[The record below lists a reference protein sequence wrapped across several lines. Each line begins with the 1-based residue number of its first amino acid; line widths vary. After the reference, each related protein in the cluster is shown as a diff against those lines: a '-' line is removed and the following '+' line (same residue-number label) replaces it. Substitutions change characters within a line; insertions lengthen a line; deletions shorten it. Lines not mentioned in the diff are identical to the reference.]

1 MSSKMSAETKHNI
14 THTGMLLLAAF
25 VWGMAFPFQ
34 RIGAGYVEGWTF
46 LTFRSWLSVLV
57 MLPVVMWRNRR
68 KAALSA
74 TTETAAGG
82 SDTQTGAANG
92 QTKTSEAAPKDR
104 LKGWGPGILCGIFL
118 CLASGLQQVGI
129 ADTSTA
135 KSGFITAMYVII
147 VPVLSWIFLKRR
159 QPRVIWLSIA
169 LCVTGL
175 YLLCFPG
182 GSGGFT
188 TGDLLT
194 LACAFLF
201 AIQIMLVDRYVGRIG
216 ALNLTF
222 QQFVVEAILST
233 VLMFLFEH
241 PTVTGLQKA
250 WIAIAYAGI
259 MSSAVGYS
267 LQAAGQKN
275 LNPAVAS
282 LAMCMESVFS
292 AIGGWILLGESLS
305 PIEALGCVLMFAAI
319 VLTEIV

>member
-1 MSSKMSAETKHNI
+1 MSRGMSAETKHNL

-34 RIGAGYVEGWTF
+34 RIGAGYVDGWTF

-57 MLPVVMWRNRR
+57 MFPVVTWINRR
-68 KAALSA
+68 KKAGPDE
-74 TTETAAGG
+74 TE
-82 SDTQTGAANG
+82 SGAAEA
-92 QTKTSEAAPKDR
+92 KAELSPTSGEK

-147 VPVLSWIFLKRR
+147 VPVLSWIFLRRR
-159 QPRVIWLSIA
+159 QPRIIWLSIA

-194 LACAFLF
+194 VACAFLF

-233 VLMFLFEH
+233 ALMFLFEH
-241 PTVTGLQKA
+241 PTLAGLQKA

-292 AIGGWILLGESLS
+292 AIGGWILLGESLT
-305 PIEALGCVLMFAAI
+305 PIEALGCVLMFLAI

>member
-1 MSSKMSAETKHNI
+1 MNGRMSAETKHNI

-34 RIGAGYVEGWTF
+34 RIGAGYVGGWTF
-46 LTFRSWLSVLV
+46 LTFRSWLSVIV
-57 MLPVVMWRNRR
+57 MLPVVLWRNRR
-68 KAALSA
+68 KKAAPLVL
-74 TTETAAGG
+74 
-82 SDTQTGAANG
+82 
-92 QTKTSEAAPKDR
+92 SEATGEDR

-147 VPVLSWIFLKRR
+147 VPILSWLVLRRR
-159 QPRVIWLSIA
+159 QPRIIWLSIA
-169 LCVTGL
+169 LCVVGL

-188 TGDLLT
+188 VGDLLT

-201 AIQIMLVDRYVGRIG
+201 AVQIMLVDRYVGGIG

-222 QQFVVEAILST
+222 QQFVVEAILAT
-233 VLMFLFEH
+233 VLMLLFEH
-241 PTVTGLQKA
+241 PTLTGLRKA
-250 WIAIAYAGI
+250 WIPIAYAGI

-305 PIEALGCVLMFAAI
+305 PIEALGCVLMFLSI
-319 VLTEIV
+319 ILTELF